1 MTFYTQLFILRL
13 EYGLRIVKFSVFS
26 ILFLYFGH
34 DKMPPQNGNAN
45 NFFLNYW
52 IKIRIWGNCSPQR
65 HLSCI
70 EILGNI
76 ENVFFMKFTSQ
87 FNDPERGPPHVFWE
101 F

>member
-1 MTFYTQLFILRL
+1 MA
-13 EYGLRIVKFSVFS
+13 
-26 ILFLYFGH
+26 
-34 DKMPPQNGNAN
+34 PQNGNAN

-65 HLSCI
+65 HLPCI

>member
-1 MTFYTQLFILRL
+1 MA
-13 EYGLRIVKFSVFS
+13 
-26 ILFLYFGH
+26 
-34 DKMPPQNGNAN
+34 PQNGNAN
-45 NFFLNYW
+45 NFFFSYW

-87 FNDPERGPPHVFWE
+87 FNDPERGPPPCILGILSAPMKAAGPTASGG
-101 F
+101 